1 MAFPDVVASELLAHE
16 ALQEEIAD
24 RLDRGVGQKDLEHP
38 SAPFHIELEGDQDR
52 GVRRARD
59 GGEAGI
65 GLDPVDDELHRRE
78 RVEGKLRVAE
88 HDLDHALDEAHLDCR
103 EGPSVET
110 ADGAAALAAQEQ
122 VQGGIGKA
130 RLDRHE
136 PGIVPSLGTEHRKLD
151 RQRDRV
157 EIIAEAHRRD
167 AVERDLDVV
176 LKEVAQARR
185 QKPDHPVEDDLEH
198 RQALVGHDA
207 GIDDRPDAAGAGR
220 GELVQR
226 EADELIDLPLRQDA
240 IGARQVVRVAGPP
253 RSWWPTRPPC
263 RSRRSRR
270 PARRAPR
277 PTRRQAKPRRRRGL
291 DRARALLG
299 ERCRPI
305 AVEGLVFR
313 LRHGFVLLEDDV
325 LEEHRV
331 DLGRVD
337 GHVDAAQQLL
347 AQTVDAGGA
356 VEVARPELAYE
367 DLETIL
373 DPRQQRLDLR
383 YELLVLDLERGAEL
397 QDLGAILV
405 RLVRKID
412 SHLADVE
419 ERHGRR
425 VLWRFAGLA
434 SAVGEEPVA
443 ASAQGGERREADAA
457 EDRELPQA
465 TGLDLL
471 AVFGRSRLFGL
482 FRLLRFLGHAAAH
495 TLARERR
502 RARPA
507 AIPTLASYG

>member
-1 MAFPDVVASELLAHE
+1 MARMPPAPVAESSCSEKPTTWSISSWDRMRSAPARSVESSPAPSSIMVAHSAAMSLVLFE
-16 ALQEEIAD
+16 PPCSASAAPHSSASD
-24 RLDRGVGQKDLEHP
+24 ASPP
-38 SAPFHIELEGDQDR
+38 SAPPAALTWPELCS
-52 GVRRARD
+52 AR
-59 GGEAGI
+59 
-65 GLDPVDDELHRRE
+65 
-78 RVEGKLRVAE
+78 
-88 HDLDHALDEAHLDCR
+88 
-103 EGPSVET
+103 
-110 ADGAAALAAQEQ
+110 AAAQSSSRAWSSMSA
-122 VQGGIGKA
+122 
-130 RLDRHE
+130 
-136 PGIVPSLGTEHRKLD
+136 T
-151 RQRDRV
+151 
-157 EIIAEAHRRD
+157 
-167 AVERDLDVV
+167 
-176 LKEVAQARR
+176 
-185 QKPDHPVEDDLEH
+185 
-198 RQALVGHDA
+198 AL
-207 GIDDRPDAAGAGR
+207 
-220 GELVQR
+220 
-226 EADELIDLPLRQDA
+226 
-240 IGARQVVRVAGPP
+240 
-253 RSWWPTRPPC
+253 
-263 RSRRSRR
+263 
-270 PARRAPR
+270 
-277 PTRRQAKPRRRRGL
+277 
-291 DRARALLG
+291 ALLN
-299 ERCRPI
+299 
-305 AVEGLVFR
+305 
-313 LRHGFVLLEDDV
+313 DDF

-331 DLGRVD
+331 DLRRVD
-337 GHVDAAQQLL
+337 GDVDAAQQLL
-347 AQTVDAGGA
+347 AQAVDAGGA

-434 SAVGEEPVA
+434 PAVGEEPVA